1 MEGWK
6 VSISMTRATLTIL
19 FSLFLC
25 VVTTAQTPK
34 ADCPTI
40 SVMGPPDITAP
51 NDTMV
56 FTMKSSE
63 NLQPDVRFEW
73 TVSDGTI
80 LEGQGTKSMKVK
92 TPSYNQITDLTATV
106 RLQGLPQGCLSVAS
120 ETGAVASAIFD
131 PIIDSYGQLSLNEEK
146 ARMQNAATVLEMNPR
161 SKILILKYFP
171 KITSASRLRINQLSD
186 FLVHYLRV
194 PRNRFEFVV
203 RIKPQ
208 TETMISLPPIDFKYK
223 D

>member
-1 MEGWK
+1 
-6 VSISMTRATLTIL
+6 MTRATLTIL

-25 VVTTAQTPK
+25 VVTAAQAPK

-40 SVMGPPDITAP
+40 SVIGPLDITAP

-56 FTMKSSE
+56 FTVKSSE
-63 NLQPDVRFEW
+63 KLQPSVRFEW

-80 LEGQGTKSMKVK
+80 LEGQGTKSIKVR
-92 TPSYNQITDLTATV
+92 TPSYNQATDLATTV
-106 RLQGLPQGCLSVAS
+106 RLKGLRQGCLSEAN
-120 ETGAVASAIFD
+120 ETAGVASAIFD
-131 PIIDSYGQLSLNEEK
+131 PFIDSYGKLSLNEEK

-171 KITSASRLRINQLSD
+171 KITPASRQRINQLAD
-186 FLVHYLRV
+186 FLVHYMRV

-208 TETMISLPPIDFKYK
+208 TETMISLPPINFKYK